1 MPLNMSF
8 SFNYIFLVIMFWPIF
23 FGMIG
28 SQFVDV
34 SLNCELWAT
43 FQFISILS
51 ILNNLLPLYQKF
63 CNIIRFDEW
72 CTCKNK
78 CWSFP
83 VFEFKKRQR
92 VEDQMAWHV
101 KWEFLCRRSPPL
113 LSHVILT
120 FHSFC
125 FAVAIWQIILHYVI
139 WWFLRGTISTFQ
151 ISCNQFLR

>member
-120 FHSFC
+120 FHSFIS
-125 FAVAIWQIILHYVI
+125 FSANSKKTIHSLNGFGKKAFFNLLFYQIV
-139 WWFLRGTISTFQ
+139 
-151 ISCNQFLR
+151 